1 VKKGYENLRNVSLP
15 QSHYQLERGYLPPA
29 KSGDVI
35 DMAKDHIVKFAATR
49 DSVETVQVVTST
61 GRIVNK
67 V

>member
-1 VKKGYENLRNVSLP
+1 M
-15 QSHYQLERGYLPPA
+15 PPA

-61 GRIVNK
+61 GRTVNK